1 MSIGVTEIL
10 SACKRTRKV
19 TMFEPFL
26 EHFSDIDYACVLS
39 EVCVRS
45 GDALQLDPGGNGWFG
60 RTYEQWET
68 LTGIP
73 ATQARKVCLDL
84 AEQKYI
90 EHEIRG
96 RSGSHFRA
104 VPESIA
110 RLVAIAPRPDSGG
123 RETFGICPECGNF
136 VIEGTRSYLC
146 ASWRVGEVGCRFCLW
161 KDTLSRNGK
170 NEVTA
175 DEVRLLL
182 AGQEIEL
189 KNLVSFKTG
198 RIFSCKGRL
207 HKRDTGKYGI
217 KYIFPERKKRGCG
230 DAKTEQRAADRLAQS
245 SSVD

>member
-1 MSIGVTEIL
+1 MPIGVNEIL
-10 SACKRTRKV
+10 TACDQGRKV

-26 EHFSDIDYACVLS
+26 ERFSDIDYACVLS
-39 EVCVRS
+39 EICVRS
-45 GDALQLDPGGNGWFG
+45 GEALKLDPTDNGWFG

-68 LTGIP
+68 LTGVP

-90 EHEIRG
+90 KHEIRG
-96 RSGSHFRA
+96 RSGSFFRA
-104 VPESIA
+104 IPEAIA
-110 RLVAIAPRPDSGG
+110 RLVRLAPRPDSGG

-146 ASWRVGEVGCRFCLW
+146 ASWGMGEKSCKFCLW

-170 NEVTA
+170 TLVTA
-175 DEVRLLL
+175 EEARILL

-189 KNLVSFKTG
+189 KDLISFKTK
-198 RIFSCKGRL
+198 RLFSCKGRL

-217 KYIFPERKKRGCG
+217 KYVFPERKKRGGG
-230 DAKTEQRAADRLAQS
+230 DAKTDQRTAH
-245 SSVD
+245 